1 MTQYANWDEW
11 LEAEPEALEP
21 LYQWL
26 EEILQEVMDD
36 RTKRSGLQD
45 KADVLKE
52 NE

>member
-1 MTQYANWDEW
+1 MDSMPTGMSIGGRA
-11 LEAEPEALEP
+11 EALEP

>member
-1 MTQYANWDEW
+1 MAQYQTFSEW

-26 EEILQEVMDD
+26 DELLQEVIDD

-45 KADVLKE
+45 KVDVLKE